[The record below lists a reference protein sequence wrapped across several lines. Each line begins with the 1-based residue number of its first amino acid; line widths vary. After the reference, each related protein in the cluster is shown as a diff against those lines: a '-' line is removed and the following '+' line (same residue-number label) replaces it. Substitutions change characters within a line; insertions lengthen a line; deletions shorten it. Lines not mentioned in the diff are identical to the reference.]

1 MATVLIPG
9 IKGSELADSY
19 PLDWP
24 VRWSLEDMVFGDA
37 FENPLDFALLDG
49 RFEANDG
56 HRMLPSRPI
65 RFAYGEM
72 VGKLRAWKPAESLH
86 VFTYDWR
93 RPIEHA
99 AQKLVEFCEELQGR
113 QARLKRSTSLNFIT
127 HSMGGLVL
135 RSMLALRNRK
145 DPFAEVGRVVFIA
158 PPFRGSVAAT
168 QMLVAGERDGWFGTD
183 EDYRKIARS
192 FPSVYQM
199 TPHFGGCTVDENG
212 AAVDLF
218 DAANWQANVR
228 DGSGGFDARFVADA
242 EAFFGRKSKRG
253 GTSPAPILDDA
264 ALAAN
269 VENILILQGT
279 GVPTPYQLTVQRAN
293 MSNPNWFDFAGA
305 QKDVYGDGRV
315 HLRSSAV
322 AGVTL
327 AGFAG
332 AADHG
337 RVCRDTRVI
346 NTVSL
351 WLEGKRALKMQ
362 PRAPEHPVERRGRSY
377 FGVWDGDLASLAT
390 HVT

>member
-49 RFEANDG
+49 RYEANDG

-65 RFAYGEM
+65 RYAYGEM
-72 VGKLRAWKPAESLH
+72 VGKLRAWKPSESLH

-99 AQKLVEFCEELQGR
+99 AQKLVEFCDELQGR
-113 QARLKRSTSLNFIT
+113 QARLKRSTALNFVT

-135 RSMLALRNRK
+135 RAMLALRNRRQ
-145 DPFAEVGRVVFIA
+145 PFADVGRVVFHA
-158 PPFRGSVAAT
+158 PPVRGSVAAA

-199 TPHFGGCTVDENG
+199 TPHFADCSVDEQG
-212 AAVDLF
+212 TPVDLF

-228 DGSGGFDARFVADA
+228 DGNGGFDARFVADA
-242 EAFFGRKSKRG
+242 EAFARGTSRG
-253 GTSPAPILDDA
+253 GGASPAPMLDDA

-269 VENILILQGT
+269 AENLLILQGV

-293 MSNPNWFDFAGA
+293 ASNPNWFDFAGA
-305 QKDVYGDGRV
+305 RKDEFGDGRV

-327 AGFAG
+327 AAFAG
-332 AADHG
+332 ALDHG

-351 WLEGKRALKMQ
+351 WLEGKRALKML
-362 PRAPEHPVERRGRSY
+362 PRGPDHPVERRGRSY
-377 FGVWDGDLASLAT
+377 FGAWDGDIASLAT

>member
-1 MATVLIPG
+1 MATILIPG
-9 IKGSELADSY
+9 IKGSELTDGY

-24 VRWSLEDMVFGDA
+24 VRWSLEDMMFGDA

-49 RFEANDG
+49 RYERNDG

-65 RFAYGEM
+65 RFVYGEM
-72 VGKLRAWKPAESLH
+72 VGKLRAWHPNEPLH

-99 AQKLVEFCEELQGR
+99 AARLVAFCAELQGR
-113 QARLKRSTSLNFIT
+113 EAALGRKPALNFVT

-135 RSMLALRNRK
+135 RSALHLRDAR
-145 DPFAEVGRVVFIA
+145 DPFAGIGRVVFIA
-158 PPFRGSVAAT
+158 PPFRGTIAAV

-199 TPHFGGCTVDENG
+199 TPHYAGCATDEDG

-218 DAANWQANVR
+218 DPNVWQANVR
-228 DGSGGFDARFVADA
+228 DGGGGFDARFVAAARDFAFGGPASTAPLVPDA
-242 EAFFGRKSKRG
+242 
-253 GTSPAPILDDA
+253 I
-264 ALAAN
+264 LAAN
-269 VENILILQGT
+269 ADRVLILQST
-279 GVPTPYQLTVQRAN
+279 GYDTARRLPVQTRN
-293 MSNPNWFDFAGA
+293 PNNPNWFDFTGA
-305 QKDVYGDGRV
+305 DRDKLGDGRV
-315 HLRSSAV
+315 HLTSAAV
-322 AGVTL
+322 PGVTL
-327 AGFAG
+327 AAFAG

-351 WLEGKRALKMQ
+351 WLEGKRALKMS
-362 PRAPEHPVERRGRSY
+362 PRGPEHSVERRGRSY
-377 FGVWDGDLASLAT
+377 FGAWDGDAATLAD
-390 HVT
+390 HVA

>member
-49 RFEANDG
+49 RYEANDG

-65 RFAYGEM
+65 RYAYGEM
-72 VGKLRAWKPAESLH
+72 VGKLRAWKPAEPLH

-99 AQKLVEFCEELQGR
+99 AQKLAEFCAELQGR
-113 QARLKRSTSLNFIT
+113 QARLKRATALNFVT
-127 HSMGGLVL
+127 HSMGSLVL
-135 RSMLALRNRK
+135 RSMLALRSRAE
-145 DPFAEVGRVVFIA
+145 PFADVGRVVFIA
-158 PPFRGSVAAT
+158 PPFRGSLAAA

-199 TPHFGGCTVDENG
+199 TPHYAGSCVDEDG
-212 AAVDLF
+212 RAAALF
-218 DAANWQANVR
+218 DPANWQANVR

-242 EAFFGRKSKRG
+242 EAFALGASRRG
-253 GTSPAPILDDA
+253 GSSPAPMLDDA
-264 ALAAN
+264 ALAAHGGN
-269 VENILILQGT
+269 VLILQGS
-279 GVPTPYQLTVQRAN
+279 GIATPHQLTVQRSN
-293 MSNPNWFDFAGA
+293 PNNPNWFDFAGA
-305 QKDVYGDGRV
+305 QKDLLGDGRV

-327 AGFAG
+327 AAFAG
-332 AADHG
+332 ALDHG

-362 PRAPEHPVERRGRSY
+362 PRGPEHAAGRRGRSY
-377 FGVWDGDLASLAT
+377 FDAWDGDIGSLAT
-390 HVT
+390 HVV